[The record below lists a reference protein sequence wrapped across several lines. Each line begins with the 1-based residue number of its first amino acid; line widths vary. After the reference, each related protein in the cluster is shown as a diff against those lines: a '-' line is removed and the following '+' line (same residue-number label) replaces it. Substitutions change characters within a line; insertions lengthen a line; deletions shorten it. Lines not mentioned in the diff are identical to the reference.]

1 MTVSLQKVGL
11 SVALG
16 AFLIAGCNAPAT
28 QQPPPP
34 APAAEA
40 AKPAPQIQRPPVS
53 INAEMVALV
62 DHAGH
67 ALWDVEQAGKA
78 PKTDAAWANIEE
90 HATQLAAAG
99 SLIALGGTGVNDLV
113 WIESPGWQKWSR
125 AMSDAGAAAL
135 KATQDKN
142 FESLVAANGQLVEA
156 CEGCH
161 KEFKPDLP
169 SEGITHKHA
178 H

>member
-1 MTVSLQKVGL
+1 MTVSQLKVGL

-16 AFLIAGCNAPAT
+16 AFVIVGCSAPVQ
-28 QQPPPP
+28 QQPSP
-34 APAAEA
+34 PAAETV
-40 AKPAPQIQRPPVS
+40 KPAPPIQRPPVS

-78 PKTDAAWANIEE
+78 PKTDAAWANVEE
-90 HATQLAAAG
+90 HATQIAAAG

-113 WIESPGWQKWSR
+113 WIEAPGWQKWSK
-125 AMSDAGAAAL
+125 AMSDAGASAL
-135 KATQDKN
+135 KATHEKN
-142 FESLVAANGQLVEA
+142 LEALVAANGQLVEA

-161 KEFKPDLP
+161 KEFKPELP
-169 SEGITHKHA
+169 SEGITHVHA

>member
-1 MTVSLQKVGL
+1 MTVSQLKVGL
-11 SVALG
+11 SIALG
-16 AFLIAGCNAPAT
+16 ALLISGCNAPVP
-28 QQPPPP
+28 QQPL
-34 APAAEA
+34 PAAEA
-40 AKPAPQIQRPPVS
+40 AKPVPPPIQRPPVS

-67 ALWDVEQAGKA
+67 ALWDVEQPGKA

-99 SLIALGGTGVNDLV
+99 SLLTLGGTGVNDLV

-125 AMSDAGAAAL
+125 GLSDAGAAAV
-135 KATQDKN
+135 KASQNKN
-142 FESLVAANGQLVEA
+142 FEALVAANGQLVDA

-161 KEFKPDLP
+161 KEFKPALP